1 MDMSIEQMFKKNVSE
16 IIKNVESGE
25 LFETLE
31 GKCLR
36 AITAGLEN
44 NK

>member
-1 MDMSIEQMFKKNVSE
+1 MSIEQMFTKNVLE
-16 IIKNVESGE
+16 NFKNIESGE

-36 AITAGLEN
+36 AITAGLD
-44 NK
+44 NKN